1 MPPVTVNIDR
11 FDAGAASEPECMA
24 LHAFTSRMRAELMP
38 DDPPTPLAEAIAAWR
53 HLQSLGNTTVWVAR
67 QPDEPAIVARGQ
79 VSHLYP
85 IAAENQHVVRASI
98 QVLPEHRRQGVARAL
113 LAPIAHAMRDQE
125 RRLLI
130 TETSGRAPA
139 GASFMERLGGE
150 RGLETRTYQLDIA
163 SLNQER
169 VREWQARAV
178 ERAADFELG
187 FWDGPF
193 AEADLAAIADL
204 NGVMNTQPLGSLAIQ
219 HHRMTPAQ
227 LRQIESALL
236 ARGTQRW
243 TMYVRERAT
252 GRLAGF
258 TEVFWK
264 PSAPALMA
272 QGNTGVFPEHR
283 GRGLGRWLKA
293 AMLDKVLRE
302 RPQVRRV
309 RTGNADSNAAML
321 EINRELGFE
330 PRTSQIVWQLKIEK
344 LEDYLRSRDPSPAP
358 SRERSVKPAHRGSA

>member
-150 RGLETRTYQLDIA
+150 RGLETRTYQLEIA
-163 SLNQER
+163 SLDRDR

-204 NGVMNTQPLGSLAIQ
+204 N
-219 HHRMTPAQ
+219 
-227 LRQIESALL
+227 
-236 ARGTQRW
+236 
-243 TMYVRERAT
+243 
-252 GRLAGF
+252 
-258 TEVFWK
+258 
-264 PSAPALMA
+264 
-272 QGNTGVFPEHR
+272 